1 MKENKDLNCTVLRGE
16 DKIGENLIE
25 IEKAGTKVLL
35 ECGTPIFPCNSTPL
49 VEEYVCKEHYS
60 AIIISHFHADH
71 SGLLNVPLAADTIFM
86 GKVTFEY
93 LQERGAICQENARK
107 VAFMQSEESF
117 SVGEMKFTPHL
128 CDHSAFDS
136 YMIEVSDG
144 KKTILYT
151 GDFRSNGRKSFS
163 ALLGRLP
170 SKVDLLICEKTIDSP
185 QNMTERELEEKAVAI
200 MKEHKE
206 IFLIQSAS
214 NLDRAVS
221 FYRASKKTATPF
233 LMTPIHVQT
242 LRHYD
247 TAPNPKTFADV
258 YEYFPRKQ
266 SPDVHDLEKKKYG
279 EKVIGRDAISKLDR
293 FCMMI
298 SMNMEDYLQKLA
310 ELRDLSG
317 AVVIYSMWSGYKQEN
332 EAFFEKLRD
341 LGVQVVDL
349 HTSGHADGGAIEA
362 LIERTNPK
370 EIRYVHTEKPKKEK
384 TEMLVFDTDD
394 FLRTYKGKRSFVE
407 GSPYFET
414 FLKSLE
420 DLELYDKIRFCNDVL
435 QIPPVYTFVKYY
447 KDVFTTELSTVEKQG
462 LGACFGYLFQKIWGY
477 AKSVP
482 VWAGDRR
489 TNIKNASYF
498 LKQEQLNVF
507 HVENSV
513 EKLRERIE
521 KRLPQSALTFEMKKR
536 IEEEL
541 TVIEKT
547 DSADLFLFLA
557 DETKWLKE
565 HDILFS
571 ARGTFYPSFYIA
583 YLFGITEFDPMRCDI
598 APQTEIRVSNV
609 DIDVEA
615 NGCGVFMQH
624 LLDTYGEN
632 LVVSNC
638 SVNVMKQ
645 SALDEIKKGEKQKGK
660 PSYGAFSDGA
670 VYLAMQEKQLL
681 PPWFTMEEIRLKKPL
696 DLRALTAC
704 IDPIV
709 KVTEK
714 NRAHHLCYAVL
725 YYKLAYLR
733 LLERK

>member
-1 MKENKDLNCTVLRGE
+1 MEENKDLNCTVLRGE

-49 VEEYVCKEHYS
+49 VEEYVCKERYS

-86 GKVTFEY
+86 GKVTFDY

-117 SVGEMKFTPHL
+117 SVGEIKFTPHL

-221 FYRASKKTATPF
+221 FYRACKKTATPF

-258 YEYFPRKQ
+258 YEYFPRKK

-370 EIRYVHTEKPKKEK
+370 EIRYVHTEKPQKEK
-384 TEMLVFDTDD
+384 PTMIVFNTDD
-394 FLRTYKGKRSFVE
+394 FLRNYKGKRSFVE

-435 QIPPVYTFVKYY
+435 QIPPIYTFVKYY
-447 KDVFTTELSTVEKQG
+447 KDVFTSELSTAEKRG
-462 LGACFGYLFQKIWGY
+462 LGACFAYLFQKIWNY
-477 AKSVP
+477 ERAVP
-482 VWAGDRR
+482 VWVGEKR
-489 TNIKNASYF
+489 TNVKNASYF
-498 LKQEQLNVF
+498 LKQEDMSEIRI
-507 HVENSV
+507 ENAD
-513 EKLRERIE
+513 EKLR
-521 KRLPQSALTFEMKKR
+521 ALIDKLFPKKARTFEMQKR

-541 TVIEKT
+541 SVIEKT
-547 DSADLFLFLA
+547 ATAATFLFLFE
-557 DETKWLKE
+557 ETKWLKE
-565 HDILFS
+565 NDVRFS
-571 ARGTFYPSFYIA
+571 ARGSFYPSFYCA
-583 YLFGITEFDPMRCDI
+583 YLLGITEFDPMKYCVRF
-598 APQTEIRVSNV
+598 QTEIRVSSL
-609 DIDVEA
+609 DLDVECE
-615 NGCGVFMQH
+615 GYKSFIDH
-624 LLDTYGEN
+624 LTNTYGEH
-632 LVVSNC
+632 LTVGPF
-638 SVNVMKQ
+638 SVYIMKQ
-645 SALDEIKKGEKQKGK
+645 SALDEIKKAERARGGVDYQSFSEQAVYERMKEKQ
-660 PSYGAFSDGA
+660 FS
-670 VYLAMQEKQLL
+670 
-681 PPWFTMEEIRLKKPL
+681 PPWFDLEEIRRKKPS

-704 IDPIV
+704 TVPV
-709 KVTEK
+709 VRATE
-714 NRAHHLCYAVL
+714 NNIAHHLCYAVL

-733 LLERK
+733 LFERK

>member
-1 MKENKDLNCTVLRGE
+1 MTQNKGLNYNILRGE

-35 ECGTPIFPCNSTPL
+35 ECGTPISPTESTAIT
-49 VEEYVCKEHYS
+49 EEYIRKEPYS
-60 AIIISHFHADH
+60 AIIISHFHEDH
-71 SGLLNVPLAADTIFM
+71 SGLLRAPLATEAIYM
-86 GKVTFEY
+86 GKVAFAF
-93 LQERGAICQENARK
+93 LQDRGVICEENARK
-107 VAFMQSEESF
+107 VSFMRSEEPF
-117 SVGEMKFTPHL
+117 SVGEITFTPHL

-136 YMIEVSDG
+136 YMIEVTDG
-144 KKTILYT
+144 EKTLLYT
-151 GDFRSNGRKSFS
+151 GDFRRNGRKSFS
-163 ALLGRLP
+163 KLLGRLP
-170 SKVDLLICEKTIDSP
+170 AKVDTLICEKTIDSP
-185 QNMTERELEEKAVAI
+185 RNMTEGELEEKAVAI

-221 FYRASKKTATPF
+221 FYRACKKTATPF

-266 SPDVHDLEKKKYG
+266 SPDVHALEKKKYG
-279 EKVIGRDAISKLDR
+279 EKVIGREAISKLDR

-310 ELRDLSG
+310 ELRDLSD

-394 FLRTYKGKRSFVE
+394 FLRTYKGKRAFVE

-420 DLELYDKIRFCNDVL
+420 DLDLYDKIRFCNDVL
-435 QIPPVYTFVKYY
+435 QVPPIYTFVKYY
-447 KDVFTTELSTVEKQG
+447 KDVFTAELSTAEKQG

-477 AKSVP
+477 VKSVP

-498 LKQEQLNVF
+498 LKLEQLNVF
-507 HVENSV
+507 HVENADCV
-513 EKLRERIE
+513 LRALIE
-521 KRLPQSALTFEMKKR
+521 KQLPKGAPSFEMKKR
-536 IEEEL
+536 LEEEL
-541 TVIEKT
+541 AVIEKT

-557 DETKWLKE
+557 KETKWLKE
-565 HDILFS
+565 RDILFS

-583 YLFGITEFDPMRCDI
+583 YLLGITEFDPMRCGI
-598 APQTEIRVSNV
+598 EFQTENRVPNI
-609 DIDVEA
+609 DIDVEE
-615 NGCGVFMQH
+615 NGCATFLKH

-632 LVVSNC
+632 LVVSAC

-645 SALDEIKKGEKQKGK
+645 SALDEIKKEEQQKGK
-660 PSYGAFSDGA
+660 PNYGAFSDKA
-670 VYLAMQEKQLL
+670 VYLAMQDKQFL
-681 PPWFTMEEIRLKKPL
+681 PPWFTIEEIRKKKPL
-696 DLRALTAC
+696 DLHALTMC
-704 IDPIV
+704 TDPIV

-714 NRAHHLCYAVL
+714 NRAHHMCYAVI

-733 LLERK
+733 LLDGE